1 MNHRITA
8 ALLRFFVRFYT
19 TGSMASLIYIHM
31 LCRLESFSLVDL
43 WYVPLRRIF
52 IG

>member
-1 MNHRITA
+1 VVVEAGGAVGDRNTRDVAVLTS
-8 ALLRFFVRFYT
+8 Y
-19 TGSMASLIYIHM
+19 LIYIHM